1 MGLLPKLHI
10 CMFAI
15 EQTGF
20 LGVQEWKQSIQN
32 LTPGKVKVEFVLTK
46 VAVGLNRVRAKNNG
60 IKVSKAFPS
69 REGMIMS

>member
-1 MGLLPKLHI
+1 MGLLPKLHE

-15 EQTGF
+15 KQTGF

-46 VAVGLNRVRAKNNG
+46 VAVGLNRLRAKKYWNNG
-60 IKVSKAFPS
+60 LQEPS
-69 REGMIMS
+69 QAAREW